1 MILDFFDASFGAI
14 LNVFI
19 VKKPNPLFI
28 FFISIFP
35 LLTKWAREIEFA
47 SRREDGSVKGHT
59 NAINDK
65 NKGKGKLYSDDL
77 PFILSIAINYG
88 QRLYRMYIIKL
99 KTSLMEG
106 KIEIW

>member
-1 MILDFFDASFGAI
+1 MTTCRVRI
-14 LNVFI
+14 I
-19 VKKPNPLFI
+19 V
-28 FFISIFP
+28 
-35 LLTKWAREIEFA
+35 
-47 SRREDGSVKGHT
+47 

-65 NKGKGKLYSDDL
+65 NKGKGKLYKFTCDDL

-106 KIEIW
+106 KREI

>member
-1 MILDFFDASFGAI
+1 M
-14 LNVFI
+14 
-19 VKKPNPLFI
+19 
-28 FFISIFP
+28 
-35 LLTKWAREIEFA
+35 
-47 SRREDGSVKGHT
+47 KGHA

-106 KIEIW
+106 KREI